1 MSLTYRWRFT
11 SVASASYDIS
21 GNQLFRPIAM
31 EGKNKEGGYNSGYK
45 GGYKKQPQMKQ
56 HGFQTK
62 LSTKA
67 WIRDN
72 WFKQS
77 K

>member
-31 EGKNKEGGYNSGYK
+31 EGKNKEGGY
-45 GGYKKQPQMKQ
+45 KKQPQLKQ